1 MLKKSYSFFFQ
12 QLKLRVDSIHKG
24 LNEAKQNYSQC
35 LRSLEII
42 SDDIHQKRKDKK
54 MLAML
59 ANLQEREAGVG
70 ADSEDETSLD
80 QSQLDLDLDC
90 NSSLSDV
97 DGILPENLPELP
109 PLPGRG
115 IQMAPGAEGP
125 SGVSSCGDGAT
136 AELGKMSLGSASRG
150 TLERSVSGAE
160 STDSVDSDSR
170 ASLSRSCSLKRE
182 VYGCEQEDSEVG
194 ECSSTDV
201 PANETE
207 QIAEVSSSIG
217 EANAIAMTTLPEAES
232 LDGNNASESVNV
244 SVEIAL
250 PIIESKEDPEQS
262 ETVTTSHQGDEINE
276 DAQIV
281 ESENS
286 ACDQNTQDQ
295 ECTGSDC
302 ELNEASDDPV
312 LETKDKLDFPSEVHI
327 DNNNANQTEPQ
338 QASEESVAEDS
349 LEIVERI

>member
-1 MLKKSYSFFFQ
+1 M
-12 QLKLRVDSIHKG
+12 DSIHKG
-24 LNEAKQNYSQC
+24 LSEAKQNYSKC

-59 ANLQEREAGVG
+59 ASLQEREAGVG

-80 QSQLDLDLDC
+80 RSQLDLDLDC

-125 SGVSSCGDGAT
+125 SGVSSSGDGAA
-136 AELGKMSLGSASRG
+136 AELGKMNLGSASRG

-170 ASLSRSCSLKRE
+170 ASLSRSGSLKRE

-194 ECSSTDV
+194 ECSGNDV
-201 PANETE
+201 PTKETE
-207 QIAEVSSSIG
+207 QIFEVSNSIG
-217 EANAIAMTTLPEAES
+217 EANATAITTLPKDES
-232 LDGNNASESVNV
+232 LDGNIASESV
-244 SVEIAL
+244 SMPGDIAS
-250 PIIESKEDPEQS
+250 PIIEAEEVPQQS
-262 ETVTTSHQGDEINE
+262 EAVTTLHQGDVVNDLE
-276 DAQIV
+276 DTQIV

-295 ECTGSDC
+295 EFAGSDC
-302 ELNEASDDPV
+302 ESNKASDDPV
-312 LETKDKLDFPSEVHI
+312 LETKDKQDFPSEVRV
-327 DNNNANQTEPQ
+327 DNNNANQSEPAQ
-338 QASEESVAEDS
+338 QASDESVADNS
-349 LEIVERI
+349 LEIVVRNNEGY